1 LILFVTA
8 DGRSPQWIL
17 VEVSCLL
24 LMTGNIADEQNA
36 SQVAH
41 TVVLFVPGLLPE
53 HLGLPEISPINILP
67 FSTAPS
73 TYTTDESSPLPPC
86 QVPAVSKM
94 FSYGLPTRAPGD
106 ARRMFSALTT
116 LTSSPMPDG
125 MRAKRDQE
133 NKRIAS
139 MSTSHR
145 RTELI
150 NSGSSDGWIP
160 SLDVPP

>member
-1 LILFVTA
+1 MYRPEA
-8 DGRSPQWIL
+8 
-17 VEVSCLL
+17 
-24 LMTGNIADEQNA
+24 IADDQNS

-53 HLGLPEISPINILP
+53 HLGLPEISPISILP

-73 TYTTDESSPLPPC
+73 TYTANEAPLPPC

-139 MSTSHR
+139 TS
-145 RTELI
+145 I
-150 NSGSSDGWIP
+150 
-160 SLDVPP
+160 

>member
-1 LILFVTA
+1 MA
-8 DGRSPQWIL
+8 DR
-17 VEVSCLL
+17 
-24 LMTGNIADEQNA
+24 QNA

-53 HLGLPEISPINILP
+53 HLGLPEISPISILP

-73 TYTTDESSPLPPC
+73 TYTVDESAPLPPC

-133 NKRIAS
+133 NKRLAS
-139 MSTSHR
+139 MC
-145 RTELI
+145 I
-150 NSGSSDGWIP
+150 
-160 SLDVPP
+160 